1 MPFQAPELSKI
12 TRIRPAPRTAA
23 EPAPVVIYRL
33 RESRT
38 TKQGQLSGDA
48 SLRRSP
54 ENPPPLR
61 TRRSTP

>member
-1 MPFQAPELSKI
+1 M
-12 TRIRPAPRTAA
+12 
-23 EPAPVVIYRL
+23 VIYRL

-38 TKQGQLSGDA
+38 TMQGQLSGDA

-61 TRRSTP
+61 TTRSTP